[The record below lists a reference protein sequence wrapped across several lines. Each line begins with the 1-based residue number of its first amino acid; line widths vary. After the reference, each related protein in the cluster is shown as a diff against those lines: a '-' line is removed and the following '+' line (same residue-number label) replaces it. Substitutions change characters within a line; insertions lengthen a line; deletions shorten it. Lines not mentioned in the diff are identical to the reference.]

1 MTPSN
6 YPFIWPQ
13 INIFFQFT
21 VDGHNYD
28 PMDEYT
34 VSVIALH
41 DSYQGNNSP
50 DYIASHFTG
59 VAEKTQRNTMF
70 VAPDACCGAVRHNS
84 KVKTDKNH

>member
-1 MTPSN
+1 
-6 YPFIWPQ
+6 
-13 INIFFQFT
+13 
-21 VDGHNYD
+21 
-28 PMDEYT
+28 MDEYT

-84 KVKTDKNH
+84 KVIQNLEQQKPWKQTVICPVN

>member
-1 MTPSN
+1 
-6 YPFIWPQ
+6 
-13 INIFFQFT
+13 
-21 VDGHNYD
+21 
-28 PMDEYT
+28 MDEYT

-84 KVKTDKNH
+84 KVTFKKRWRLSKIVALSGKL